1 MQAQARKLSPR
12 IVEGIQ
18 ATKSA
23 ISSGTT
29 SGWGS
34 SLALQELSGAI
45 IGGTERFGGF
55 DAMVATGAT
64 QPRPVNT
71 KFGFVVA
78 TAVGDEVA
86 EANFKPATALSFATE
101 TLPERKLACITAFTS
116 EVARHANPA
125 AFEAVNRELLGGLA
139 AAADRL
145 FFCYVV
151 DTVGAADIGGSG
163 TAAVGIADDFRNAL
177 SAMDGSSRSRFFRL
191 FVNSATAIEWATPAA
206 VSPVFERMTPLGRN
220 DVWSDG
226 LCQG

>member
-34 SLALQELSGAI
+34 LALQELSGAI
-45 IGGTERFGGF
+45 IGSTERFGGF
-55 DAMVATGAT
+55 DAMEATRAT

-86 EANFKPATALSFATE
+86 EANLKPATALSFATE
-101 TLPERKLACITAFTS
+101 TLPERKVACITAFTS

-125 AFEAVNRELLGGLA
+125 ALEAVALRAVALKSDNH
-139 AAADRL
+139 
-145 FFCYVV
+145 F
-151 DTVGAADIGGSG
+151 DID
-163 TAAVGIADDFRNAL
+163 VKR
-177 SAMDGSSRSRFFRL
+177 
-191 FVNSATAIEWATPAA
+191 
-206 VSPVFERMTPLGRN
+206 PLRAS
-220 DVWSDG
+220 WSIRR
-226 LCQG
+226 

>member
-1 MQAQARKLSPR
+1 MQSQARKLSPR

-55 DAMVATGAT
+55 DAMEATRAT

-101 TLPERKLACITAFTS
+101 ALPERKSRASRPLP
-116 EVARHANPA
+116 V
-125 AFEAVNRELLGGLA
+125 
-139 AAADRL
+139 RL
-145 FFCYVV
+145 P
-151 DTVGAADIGGSG
+151 GH
-163 TAAVGIADDFRNAL
+163 
-177 SAMDGSSRSRFFRL
+177 SRSQRSCRLCASRFGQ
-191 FVNSATAIEWATPAA
+191 
-206 VSPVFERMTPLGRN
+206 SPLRSDNHFDILPLRPYT
-220 DVWSDG
+220 SIS
-226 LCQG
+226 LST

>member
-18 ATKSA
+18 ATKT

-34 SLALQELSGAI
+34 SLALRQLSGAI

-55 DAMVATGAT
+55 DAMVATGGT

-101 TLPERKLACITAFTS
+101 TLPERKVACITAFTS

-125 AFEAVNRELLGGLA
+125 GLEAVNRELLGGLA

-145 FFCYVV
+145 FF
-151 DTVGAADIGGSG
+151 
-163 TAAVGIADDFRNAL
+163 R
-177 SAMDGSSRSRFFRL
+177 
-191 FVNSATAIEWATPAA
+191 
-206 VSPVFERMTPLGRN
+206 
-220 DVWSDG
+220 
-226 LCQG
+226 

>member
-29 SGWGS
+29 SGWGRAS
-34 SLALQELSGAI
+34 RCRLSGAI

-78 TAVGDEVA
+78 TAVRDEV
-86 EANFKPATALSFATE
+86 
-101 TLPERKLACITAFTS
+101 
-116 EVARHANPA
+116 
-125 AFEAVNRELLGGLA
+125 
-139 AAADRL
+139 
-145 FFCYVV
+145 
-151 DTVGAADIGGSG
+151 GS
-163 TAAVGIADDFRNAL
+163 
-177 SAMDGSSRSRFFRL
+177 
-191 FVNSATAIEWATPAA
+191 P
-206 VSPVFERMTPLGRN
+206 P
-220 DVWSDG
+220 
-226 LCQG
+226 

>member
-101 TLPERKLACITAFTS
+101 TLPERKVACITAFTS

-125 AFEAVNRELLGGLA
+125 ALEAVNRELLGGLA

-145 FFCYVV
+145 FFRYVV

-163 TAAVGIADDFRNAL
+163 TAAVDIADDFRNAL
-177 SAMDGSSRSRFFRL
+177 SAMDGSSRSRYFASSLTRPPCAPSS
-191 FVNSATAIEWATPAA
+191 SAW
-206 VSPVFERMTPLGRN
+206 SQSRN
-220 DVWSDG
+220 
-226 LCQG
+226 LR

>member
-1 MQAQARKLSPR
+1 MQARARKLSPR

-45 IGGTERFGGF
+45 IGGTDRFGGF
-55 DAMVATGAT
+55 DAMEATRAT

-78 TAVGDEVA
+78 SAVGDEVA

-101 TLPERKLACITAFTS
+101 TLPERKVACITAFTS
-116 EVARHANPA
+116 EVARQA
-125 AFEAVNRELLGGLA
+125 ALEAVNRELLGGLG

-145 FFCYVV
+145 FFRYVV

-163 TAAVGIADDFRNAL
+163 TAAVDIADDFRNAL
-177 SAMDGSSRSRFFRL
+177 SAMDGSSRSRYFASSLTRPPRSNGQPSPRL
-191 FVNSATAIEWATPAA
+191 VPCS
-206 VSPVFERMTPLGRN
+206 SG
-220 DVWSDG
+220 
-226 LCQG
+226 

>member
-12 IVEGIQ
+12 ILEGIQ

-55 DAMVATGAT
+55 DAMEATRAT

-101 TLPERKLACITAFTS
+101 TLPERKVACITASS

-125 AFEAVNRELLGGLA
+125 ALEAVNRELLGGLG

-145 FFCYVV
+145 FFRYVV

-163 TAAVGIADDFRNAL
+163 RAAVDIADDNAL
-177 SAMDGSSRSRFFRL
+177 SAMDSSSRSRYFASSLTRPPRSNGQPSPRL
-191 FVNSATAIEWATPAA
+191 VPCS
-206 VSPVFERMTPLGRN
+206 SG
-220 DVWSDG
+220 
-226 LCQG
+226 

>member
-55 DAMVATGAT
+55 DAMEATRAT

-101 TLPERKLACITAFTS
+101 TLPERKVACITAFTS

-125 AFEAVNRELLGGLA
+125 ALEAVNRELLGGLG

-145 FFCYVV
+145 FFRYVV

-163 TAAVGIADDFRNAL
+163 RAAVDIADDNAL
-177 SAMDGSSRSRFFRL
+177 SAMDSSSRSRYFASSLTRPPRSNGKPSPRL
-191 FVNSATAIEWATPAA
+191 VPCS
-206 VSPVFERMTPLGRN
+206 SG
-220 DVWSDG
+220 
-226 LCQG
+226 